1 MDSKP
6 YYERDIVAPRIQYP
20 RSSAPVG
27 PLARETCRTGFPTGP
42 YKYKHLAQGARAGKY
57 FFLYGHSLQKY
68 PSSSEFYL
76 DTAGLSKA
84 SDGFIIPYIT
94 NEETKILTTK
104 LAEGIPYLGTITLR
118 IAEAGNHVIPF
129 LLRKKADMY
138 EMFLFETYDTSAVF
152 FDNNNAWIDILV
164 NYLKLS
170 IIPNATIK
178 YTRMV
183 SKETNL
189 QKDDLD
195 GKGRCVMWALVFL
208 YKLSLIPDLK
218 NATEADLKKIYDDLE
233 KNIDTIQSII
243 YGARR
248 IKTTRRRGKK
258 STSTRKT
265 QTKKGHKW
273 M

>member
-20 RSSAPVG
+20 RSSAPVDA
-27 PLARETCRTGFPTGP
+27 LARETCKPGFPTGL
-42 YKYKHLAQGARAGKY
+42 YKFKHLAQGARAGKY
-57 FFLYGHSLQKY
+57 VFLYGHSLQKY

-76 DTAGLSKA
+76 DTAGVSKA
-84 SDGFIIPYIT
+84 SDGFIIPYISL
-94 NEETKILTTK
+94 EERTLLSTK
-104 LAEGIPYLGTITLR
+104 LVEGIPYLGTITLR
-118 IAEAGNHVIPF
+118 IPEAGNHVVAF

-138 EMFLFETYDTSAVF
+138 EMFLFETYDTSAAF
-152 FDNNNAWIDILV
+152 FGNNNAWIDILV
-164 NYLKLS
+164 NYFKLL

-183 SKETNL
+183 SKDTDL
-189 QKDDLD
+189 QKNDVD

-233 KNIDTIQSII
+233 KNIDTIQSIL

-248 IKTTRRRGKK
+248 IKTRRRGKK
-258 STSTRKT
+258 SKSTRKT
-265 QTKKGHKW
+265 QTKKGHK
-273 M
+273 

>member
-20 RSSAPVG
+20 RSSAPVDA
-27 PLARETCRTGFPTGP
+27 LARETCKPGFPTGL
-42 YKYKHLAQGARAGKY
+42 YKFKHLAQGARAGKY

-76 DTAGLSKA
+76 DTTGFSKG
-84 SDGFIIPYIT
+84 SNGFIISYMSS
-94 NEETKILTTK
+94 EERTILTTK
-104 LAEGIPYLGTITLR
+104 LVEGIPYLGSITLR
-118 IAEAGNHVIPF
+118 LAEAGNHVIPF
-129 LLRKKADMY
+129 LLRKKGGMY
-138 EMFLFETYDTSAVF
+138 EMFLFETYDTSDAF
-152 FDNNNAWIDILV
+152 FGNSNAWIDVLV

-189 QKDDLD
+189 QKDDVD

-218 NATEADLKKIYDDLE
+218 TATEADLKKIYDDLE

-248 IKTTRRRGKK
+248 IKTRRRGKK
-258 STSTRKT
+258 SKSTRKR
-265 QTKKGHKW
+265 QPKKGHKTT
-273 M
+273 